1 MSKGKWDVRNRLSA
15 DRHKLSLLFIFITVT
30 DCYLV
35 HHYLPVRIRE
45 GLDVEVR
52 GRPGEEKLGQPA
64 AVPPSGPWKY

>member
-1 MSKGKWDVRNRLSA
+1 M
-15 DRHKLSLLFIFITVT
+15 

-35 HHYLPVRIRE
+35 NHYLPVRIRE

-64 AVPPSGPWKY
+64 AVPPSGPGNINQVMSYFKLSGQWT